1 MHNLDKQLQSFPSTK
16 SIMLQ
21 LANIDEVLHKGEE
34 WLEINKKTFFSETDT
49 GVSFKDNFADLLLL
63 ELSNRW

>member
-1 MHNLDKQLQSFPSTK
+1 
-16 SIMLQ
+16 MLQ
-21 LANIDEVLHKGEE
+21 LANIDEVLRKGEE
-34 WLEINKKTFFSETDT
+34 WLETNKKTFFSETDT